1 MKMAEFKALPIE
13 DGLTML
19 NEYMLNIK
27 DIPGRLEEKFKNG
40 PFEFGYS
47 LLNKYF
53 RGIGISLDKE
63 TYQFVSSNETTVKVT
78 NEVVKPKQDVVK
90 REKPKEHTIVKHE
103 QTLTTE
109 EILFVKELFSR
120 KQNDVKDADAVVK
133 QTLFVPHM
141 TGDKKQSGIS
151 VYADVWERW
160 GEFKASYSMYSGTDL
175 LTLALEEFME
185 KYNEKDSTPKE
196 KKV

>member
-1 MKMAEFKALPIE
+1 MAEFKALPTE
-13 DGLTML
+13 EGLTML
-19 NEYMLNIK
+19 NEYMLSIK
-27 DIPGRLEEKFKNG
+27 DIPGRLEEKFKDG

-63 TYQFVSSNETTVKVT
+63 TYQFVSNDIVKVT
-78 NEVVKPKQDVVK
+78 NEVVKTKQDVVK
-90 REKPKEHTIVKHE
+90 REKPKEQTVVKQE

-120 KQNDVKDADAVVK
+120 KQNDVKDTDGVVK

-141 TGDKKQSGIS
+141 TGEKKQSGIS